1 MKSKTL
7 YVVQYNDLY
16 GNGNTKLE
24 VIVENEVQFKKWL
37 EEHNEERRLDYDND
51 DDFVEENEEEFNLIP
66 LTMFNAN

>member
-7 YVVQYNDLY
+7 YVVQYNDRY

-24 VIVENEVQFKKWL
+24 VIVENEAQFKKWL

-51 DDFVEENEEEFNLIP
+51 DDFVEEHEEEFNLIP